1 MSRRWKILNIW
12 LLSGVGLS
20 AVWSLVLSAVLS
32 QLPLVGQ
39 LELRIQDNLIRLHK
53 PSILPKEI
61 LLVTID
67 RPIARPEHN
76 FYAELIR
83 GLIDKGAKV
92 VVLNLPNSIRRPL
105 DSRLENSLKQAI
117 AKFSDQIVLVTYIK
131 KRSHPLPSVIP
142 VYHHLLPFDRQS
154 IKPLIAP
161 EQVHGFFESEVGVK
175 DLTSPA
181 RQAHL
186 AGDFHY
192 VEDFHQ
198 THQVKS
204 VAAIAL
210 EKFSSPLAN
219 PAIVQIIENENTPLT
234 QIAVNI
240 NFWGPAGTFPRLKIS
255 SICAAAAPLKRCS
268 VSPTHPVTRQV
279 RHKLVLLDLPKEYLT
294 SLGVLSPF
302 GNRMSVGEVQ
312 ANLIASLMTNSYLKT
327 TPQWLNY
334 IVNTLGAIC
343 LGLLITAGIVERPTK
358 SIRAKIWLFGGIL
371 GGYTGLCLLAAWQG
385 SLVPLATPIVIWLG
399 SGALVAVCLQLAWKQ
414 HQLHQQRQALAER
427 QAVLLQA
434 RKLLHRVVTD
444 IHDGPLQ
451 ELKLVMDGIELLA
464 INHPTVNP
472 NPLLDKLEAVGR
484 ELRAQLG
491 NTRTI
496 AEKLEITPELEAG
509 LERGMRQHLQHLVQK
524 GELTLSIQDN
534 LQPLLE
540 PQSDSRWIDAREDI
554 FRFFKEAIAN
564 VICHAQPPNGSA
576 TEISI
581 SLTQKRSQCTLLVE
595 NNATRP
601 AAATLESPN
610 RRKSCGGY
618 GTKLMATIAAELPG
632 GHWERISQAD
642 GGMQV
647 RLVWTLHATPRDKT
661 KDE

>member
-12 LLSGVGLS
+12 LLAGMSLS
-20 AVWSLVLSAVLS
+20 VVWSLVLSVAFS
-32 QLPLVGQ
+32 RLPLVGK
-39 LELRIQDNLIRLHK
+39 LELRIQDNLTRLHK
-53 PSILPKEI
+53 RSVLPKEI

-67 RPIARPEHN
+67 RSIPRPEHN
-76 FYAELIR
+76 FYAELVR
-83 GLIDKGAKV
+83 GLIAKGAKV
-92 VVLNLPNSIRRPL
+92 VVLNFPNSIRRPL

-117 AKFSDQIVLVTYIK
+117 EKYSDQIVLVTYINR
-131 KRSHPLPSVIP
+131 RSHPLPSVLS

-192 VEDFHQ
+192 VEDFHR

-234 QIAVNI
+234 KIAINI
-240 NFWGPAGTFPRLKIS
+240 NFWGPAGTFPRLKVS
-255 SICAAAAPLKRCS
+255 SICAPAAPLNRCS
-268 VSPTHPVTRQV
+268 VTPAHQVTQQV
-279 RHKLVLLDLPKEYLT
+279 RHKLVLIDLPKEYLT

-302 GNRMSVGEVQ
+302 GERMSVGEVQ
-312 ANLIASLMTNSYLKT
+312 ANLIASLMTNSYLRT
-327 TPQWLNY
+327 TPKWLNY
-334 IVNTLGAIC
+334 TVNTLGAVC
-343 LGLLITAGIVERPTK
+343 LGLLVTAGIVERPAQ
-358 SIRAKIWLFGGIL
+358 SIRSKIWLSGGIL
-371 GGYTGLCLLAAWQG
+371 GGYTGLSLLAAWQG
-385 SLVPLATPIVIWLG
+385 SIVPLATPILIWLG
-399 SGALVAVCLQLAWKQ
+399 SGVLVAVCLQLVWKQ
-414 HQLHQQRQALAER
+414 HQLHQQRQALAKR

-491 NTRTI
+491 NTRLM
-496 AEKLEITPELEAG
+496 AEKLAVTPELEAG
-509 LERGMRQHLQHLVQK
+509 LDRGMRQHLQQLVK
-524 GELTLSIQDN
+524 SGELTLRIRDN
-534 LQPLLE
+534 LHPLLE
-540 PQSDSRWIDAREDI
+540 PESDSSWLDAREDI

-564 VICHAQPPNGSA
+564 VICHAQPPNGFA
-576 TEISI
+576 TEIVVG
-581 SLTQKRSQCTLLVE
+581 LNQRGTQCTLLIE
-595 NNATRP
+595 NNAIQP
-601 AAATLESPN
+601 AASTLESTN
-610 RRKSCGGY
+610 RRKLSGGY
-618 GTKLMATIAAELPG
+618 GTKLMATIAAELPDG
-632 GHWERISQAD
+632 YWERIPRAD

-647 RLVWTLHATPRDKT
+647 RLTWTLDTTARSKT
-661 KDE
+661 KDR